1 MINLFRHSNPISLV
15 LLVLLA
21 CFPHFLF
28 PYTEIKNE
36 ITKDPSIFSIQFNEL
51 FGDFFIKKTFWNSL
65 ASTLIILIEAFGL
78 NKIFSNLRLFEKSGF
93 VPSLCFVLLTNL
105 IPYPYQGQMLLVNGA
120 LLLSLHYIITSFKKE
135 KANGTILL
143 AGFYAGIAA
152 GFNNNFIIFIWLTF
166 ALFAMRPASLREWIL
181 SAIGFALPFYF
192 MFSILYLNNKIDSS
206 TILEFPT
213 FNASIPTLSNITW
226 LRYFSFIGIAM
237 IGVFAS
243 IQSMRKL
250 LIQARKTL
258 VVTYQLFFIIVIS
271 CLFSL
276 QQSPYNLY
284 LLTIPASIL
293 IISIFITY
301 KRLLIPNLVIVLL
314 IILSTL
320 R

>member
-15 LLVLLA
+15 LLVLVA

-36 ITKDPSIFSIQFNEL
+36 LTKDPSIFSIQFNEL
-51 FGDFFIKKTFWNSL
+51 FGDFFIKKSLWNSL

-78 NKIFSNLRLFEKSGF
+78 NKILSNLRLFEKSGF
-93 VPSLCFVLLTNL
+93 LPSLCFVLLTNL
-105 IPYPYQGQMLLVNGA
+105 IPYPFQGQMLLINGA

-152 GFNNNFIIFIWLTF
+152 GFNNNFIIFIWLTIS
-166 ALFAMRPASLREWIL
+166 LFAMRPASLREWIL
-181 SAIGFALPFYF
+181 SAIGFVLPFYF
-192 MFSILYLNNKIDSS
+192 MISILYLNDKIDSS
-206 TILEFPT
+206 TILQFPT
-213 FNASIPTLSNITW
+213 INMSIPTLSTITW

-237 IGVFAS
+237 IGIFVS

-258 VVTYQLFFIIVIS
+258 VVSYQLFFITVIS
-271 CLFSL
+271 CAFSF

-293 IISIFITY
+293 IISMFITY
-301 KRLLIPNLVIVLL
+301 KRQLIPNLIVVFL